1 MGLENIPDSH
11 RFNKAT
17 GCSAQ
22 LSLFM
27 NVRLQFMTIKQGS
40 IYELKYIDLE
50 ISKEVMSIQKFSMEE
65 LDSKLGIQAI

>member
-1 MGLENIPDSH
+1 
-11 RFNKAT
+11 
-17 GCSAQ
+17 
-22 LSLFM
+22 
-27 NVRLQFMTIKQGS
+27 MTIKQGS